1 LAGSKADQGV
11 ADDLFKEAFKADPVL
26 APFVQAGIQRA
37 AKMPV
42 ELVPFASRVSMGKA
56 GKVYASLAG
65 LPGSAISKIGG
76 TNMGTGLRKMLTS
89 DPKFNAQ
96 QWLRRGIENEDPQAI
111 ITARFA
117 MSGSQVSNARIGRWV
132 NERTT
137 GERAYRNEMEQ
148 VYGITD
154 EELLGA
160 LTRAQSPTPAVAA
173 RLGVTED
180 VIRGAQE
187 IWERRV
193 QRPLR
198 ESFQEIDPDGN
209 YTRQFLS
216 SIEAA
221 GGYSPRIIDPDLR
234 DFLFTSKR
242 LRLVQNNRLVKE
254 GKDFVNPLRMF
265 DEDEAADVVAGRM
278 GRRPAPADSGFLKNR
293 KLNPGTV
300 LAIDATEGQTID
312 NLWNAIGPLQK
323 RLAVQRRIRAGM
335 DEADAIKE
343 VDELAYVEFEIL
355 RPVED
360 LTRGVSPTR
369 ANMNIVAHPEGLAI
383 EDQMDDF
390 LRAVG
395 LIDDQT
401 SLYVKNLTQR
411 EARYLASMAQEF
423 RVTHFARYME
433 KMGVLFDGRTLDEQ
447 LEEYG
452 KLLDAGE
459 KLERALQR
467 KLKAEGKAS
476 SRIYELTKRVNQSVI
491 AGKESIQFMERMLV
505 NIQKAKGEA
514 REKLHE
520 VFAEITERQAV
531 LEQLADD
538 ITRTTDELR
547 EVLGGFDSRL
557 GRFVDEPGPAGS

>member
-1 LAGSKADQGV
+1 MICLK
-11 ADDLFKEAFKADPVL
+11 AFKADPVL
-26 APFVQAGIQRA
+26 APFVQAGIKRA

-132 NERTT
+132 NERTA

-187 IWERRV
+187 IWESRV

-300 LAIDATEGQTID
+300 LAIDAAEGQTID

-335 DEADAIKE
+335 DEA
-343 VDELAYVEFEIL
+343 
-355 RPVED
+355 
-360 LTRGVSPTR
+360 
-369 ANMNIVAHPEGLAI
+369 
-383 EDQMDDF
+383 
-390 LRAVG
+390 
-395 LIDDQT
+395 
-401 SLYVKNLTQR
+401 
-411 EARYLASMAQEF
+411 
-423 RVTHFARYME
+423 
-433 KMGVLFDGRTLDEQ
+433 
-447 LEEYG
+447 
-452 KLLDAGE
+452 
-459 KLERALQR
+459 ER
-467 KLKAEGKAS
+467 S
-476 SRIYELTKRVNQSVI
+476 
-491 AGKESIQFMERMLV
+491 
-505 NIQKAKGEA
+505 
-514 REKLHE
+514 
-520 VFAEITERQAV
+520 
-531 LEQLADD
+531 
-538 ITRTTDELR
+538 
-547 EVLGGFDSRL
+547 
-557 GRFVDEPGPAGS
+557 